1 MKNTRFLTLKKLQ
14 EKKKVVAQILQAKKH
29 DGLKTKFQKLAY
41 FFPGG
46 GIVENLGSI
55 HWYGE
60 QQQGK
65 STKIGTNLWPILRS
79 EEKERNNTCGLQPT
93 EKKNF
98 LDRSLKSPPE
108 KVESI

>member
-14 EKKKVVAQILQAKKH
+14 EQKKVVAQILQAKKH

-46 GIVENLGSI
+46 GNVENLCSI

-60 QQQGK
+60 QQQGN

-79 EEKERNNTCGLQPT
+79 EGKERNNTCGRST
-93 EKKNF
+93 TEGEKKLGPF
-98 LDRSLKSPPE
+98 
-108 KVESI
+108 VEIPA